1 MHVVIVGCGR
11 VGSQLAQ
18 SLAEE
23 GHHVAIIDKDKT
35 AFERL
40 PKGFA
45 GASVHG
51 MALDREVL
59 RAADIENADALAAVT
74 NWDNTNLVLATVA
87 REVFHV
93 PIVVARIYD
102 PARAEVYRRLGVL
115 TISPTTWGAHKI
127 HDLIL
132 HHDLDSVYVAGS
144 GAVEMVAVALPPHLA
159 GQRAGAFTVPGEIA
173 LCVIERAGR
182 AFLPLGGTEVK
193 AGDRLLFAVT
203 RGTKD
208 KLKEMLLL

>member
-18 SLAEE
+18 SLAKE
-23 GHHVAIIDKDKT
+23 GHHVAIIDKEKE

-40 PKGFA
+40 PTGFA

-59 RAADIENADALAAVT
+59 QAADIENADALAAVT

-115 TISPTTWGAHKI
+115 TISPTTWGANKI

-144 GAVEMVAVALPPHLA
+144 GAVEIVAVPLPPHLA
-159 GQRAGAFTVPGEIA
+159 GQRASAFSVPGEIA
-173 LCVIERAGR
+173 LSVIERGGR
-182 AFLPLGGTEVK
+182 ALLPLSGTEVK

-203 RGTKD
+203 SGAKD